1 MKKKT
6 TNRLWKILAAVAVV
20 IAAVVILRVVIPK
33 SISGSEETVTKGN
46 IATYYSFSGSIEAKN
61 RQTVYANSI
70 QQIKSLKVAVGDS
83 VEEGDT
89 LYTTTAGNSVDAPF
103 SGEILSI
110 DVSENEQVLAGA
122 AVMELIDYSDL
133 ELNVK
138 VDEYD
143 LSAISEGMQ
152 ATVTI
157 HALSKDVTGT
167 VTDVSSVGTYT
178 NGVTYFTATIS
189 IPQDGSVKVGMSAEA
204 KVLKASAT
212 DVLTLP
218 MSAIQYDSSDNPFV
232 YMKQNGKLSTLD
244 VTLGITDGTTVEIV
258 SGLNENDTVF
268 VPDSEVDYSSM
279 RQNNSNTENTNSG
292 SGE

>member
-110 DVSENEQVLAGA
+110 DVSENEQVLAG
-122 AVMELIDYSDL
+122 VPI
-133 ELNVK
+133 
-138 VDEYD
+138 
-143 LSAISEGMQ
+143 
-152 ATVTI
+152 
-157 HALSKDVTGT
+157 GT
-167 VTDVSSVGTYT
+167 H
-178 NGVTYFTATIS
+178 
-189 IPQDGSVKVGMSAEA
+189 
-204 KVLKASAT
+204 
-212 DVLTLP
+212 
-218 MSAIQYDSSDNPFV
+218 
-232 YMKQNGKLSTLD
+232 
-244 VTLGITDGTTVEIV
+244 
-258 SGLNENDTVF
+258 
-268 VPDSEVDYSSM
+268 
-279 RQNNSNTENTNSG
+279 
-292 SGE
+292 